1 MLMSKEEKVMDQ
13 IKMGKF
19 LKELRKENGLT
30 QEELA
35 EKLYVNSRSIS
46 RWENAK
52 TMPDFDVL
60 IELAKLYDI
69 SIEELLN
76 GERTEIMEKQTEK
89 TLYNIAE
96 YTNQEKLRLL
106 NRIKYVAWIDILL
119 WCVFFLLKYL
129 GLEDKSYTG
138 YIAGFAFGLI
148 ITIGIV
154 TTFQMER
161 LKKFK
166 KRVLNIN

>member
-119 WCVFFLLKYL
+119 WSVFFLLKYL
-129 GLEDKSYTG
+129 ELEDKSYTG
-138 YIAGFAFGLI
+138 YIAGGAFGLI
-148 ITIGIV
+148 IVIGIV

>member
-19 LKELRKENGLT
+19 LKELRKENDLT

-119 WCVFFLLKYL
+119 WSVFFLLKYL
-129 GLEDKSYTG
+129 ELEDKSYTG

-148 ITIGIV
+148 IAIGIV